1 MNPSATTAAAAAD
14 GGPLQKKPKLRVITD
29 SANRLA
35 GKGQQQLNWKGVH
48 LHKHTHTAQRK

>member
-1 MNPSATTAAAAAD
+1 MNPSATTAAAAAAD

-35 GKGQQQLNWKGVH
+35 GKGQQQLN
-48 LHKHTHTAQRK
+48 